1 MSSRVTSLD
10 KNIAD
15 AARELRLRKG
25 EVPLSKRAVARHLGI
40 TYQSYSEM
48 ENGNVSFRVST
59 LVKLA
64 ELYGVEISYF
74 LY

>member
-1 MSSRVTSLD
+1 MSSRVTPLD
-10 KNIAD
+10 KRIA
-15 AARELRLRKG
+15 AHASHLRICSG
-25 EVPLSKRAVARHLGI
+25 GVPLSKRAVAKHLGI

-64 ELYGVEISYF
+64 QLYNVGLDYF
-74 LY
+74 ID